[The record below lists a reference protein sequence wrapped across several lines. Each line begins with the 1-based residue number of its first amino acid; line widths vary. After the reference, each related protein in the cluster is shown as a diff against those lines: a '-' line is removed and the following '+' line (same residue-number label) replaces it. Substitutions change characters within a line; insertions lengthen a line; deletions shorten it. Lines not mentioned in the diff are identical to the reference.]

1 MSTEVHK
8 WKWYIPQGA
17 TILLIGTFPTHERNW
32 SFNFFYPNC
41 ANNFWRVM
49 SAIADTELKYLS
61 GNEAI
66 AERKLILD
74 KLKTGVTD
82 MGLRVKRNDGA
93 SVDHKLE
100 LAECMDIKGILDEH
114 KTINKIILTSSSGKV
129 SAFAWFKEYLNKER
143 IKFSFNKE
151 PLPFYGHADIRGKI
165 NVAVVK
171 STSPLAAGKIDDLI
185 SMYRAEIV

>member
-1 MSTEVHK
+1 
-8 WKWYIPQGA
+8 
-17 TILLIGTFPTHERNW
+17 
-32 SFNFFYPNC
+32 
-41 ANNFWRVM
+41 M

-100 LAECMDIKGILDEH
+100 LAECMDIKSILDEH

-129 SAFAWFKEYLNKER
+129 SALAWFKEYLNKER
-143 IKFSFNKE
+143 IKFSFEKKQ
-151 PLPFYGHADIRGKI
+151 LPFYGHADIRGKI

-171 STSPLAAGKIDDLI
+171 STSP
-185 SMYRAEIV
+185 